1 MKYWKHLID
10 VYESWDLDSLCDE
23 AYDLSC
29 AVRDDINRRFD
40 VRDPLYAT
48 MMVGAYFV
56 DADHFADGDEDALF
70 RRMFEGQPLDLSAHR
85 FLLEYRRNNW
95 QPWVENYL
103 RNSSSSSL
111 EAALRFG
118 IVICAADGFIR
129 EEEKERILKWV
140 K

>member
-85 FLLEYRRNNW
+85 FLLEYRRNKYRVYA
-95 QPWVENYL
+95 QPLPWDQDCGL
-103 RNSSSSSL
+103 RRLLRCARSL
-111 EAALRFG
+111 TARLPFG
-118 IVICAADGFIR
+118 CRRQVQTN
-129 EEEKERILKWV
+129 E
-140 K
+140 